1 MGFIFQVRKEGK
13 RKYPNLVHQSGN
25 GVLES
30 LGDIDEKVDI
40 VSSVGF
46 DGTLGTD
53 RCLISFTEGVDLLM
67 RMLLTVKNPGGR

>member
-25 GVLES
+25 GVLEFV
-30 LGDIDEKVDI
+30 GDVDQAIEVVSFVEIDNTF
-40 VSSVGF
+40 SA
-46 DGTLGTD
+46 D